1 MGLTKVKKV
10 MAVITGG
17 IEVMVEVCIG
27 CDVDYKFGLRGV
39 VPVQSEHGMC
49 VWCLVTCSGGL
60 SKRGGNTGAFHFWW
74 CSLNIQ
80 L

>member
-49 VWCLVTCSGGL
+49 VWCLVL
-60 SKRGGNTGAFHFWW
+60 
-74 CSLNIQ
+74 
-80 L
+80 